1 MLNKLWNTI
10 LDKNTKY
17 HKNKIEGKIAITD
30 DDASLNSVVRSTSTT
45 YGNPPVF
52 LKMRTSSSSFITKH
66 EVESGRRKRKPHQL
80 DYATCNL
87 LAIVRN
93 SSSVLSTKHYL
104 H

>member
-45 YGNPPVF
+45 YGTPPYF
-52 LKMRTSSSSFITKH
+52 
-66 EVESGRRKRKPHQL
+66 
-80 DYATCNL
+80 
-87 LAIVRN
+87 
-93 SSSVLSTKHYL
+93 
-104 H
+104 